1 MPAAAAIAKLI
12 CLVATCASWSV
23 TLNVA
28 VNDPVCAVAPEMM
41 PVAESIEYPE
51 GSPVA
56 LKLYVPL
63 PVPPVTARDTP
74 LG

>member
-1 MPAAAAIAKLI
+1 MPAAAEIAKLI

-23 TLNVA
+23 TLNVT
-28 VNDPVCAVAPEMM
+28 VNGPDCVVAPEMT

-56 LKLYVPL
+56 LKIYVPL
-63 PVPPVTARDTP
+63 PVPPVTASVTP